1 MIPGKVI
8 YDSLPVWAQTLAVN
22 LTSSVTFRR
31 KYGRVFHESL
41 ARLAANE
48 KKSLDQLLHEQ
59 QQTLKQLLRYAVKH
73 VPYYRERRF
82 SPDNLSEW
90 PLLDKATVA
99 KAPEKF
105 VSDEFSLRRLAVLQT
120 SGTTGTPLT
129 VRFTN
134 ECHQTEMA
142 FRWRHKAWG
151 GVPFLS
157 RSAYLSGHPVVP
169 ANQTWPPFWRVD
181 QTERRLLCSSYH
193 FTAENLPHYADA
205 LAGFAPDFL
214 HGYPSSLFVLAQHV
228 LERGEH
234 SVRPRVIFT
243 GSETLLDFQ
252 RAAVERAF
260 GAKVFN
266 WYGNTEMTG
275 NIVECAYGSLHYRTD
290 YGLLE
295 LQEDNEIV
303 ATGFLNRAMPLVRYR
318 TGDVATARVGTCEC
332 GCAFPLIE
340 SVEGR
345 VEDYIRTPDGRTV
358 GRLDHIFK
366 GVEHVREAQI
376 VQEQLNELHLRIVR
390 VDGFGPRDE
399 QAILANARERLGPS
413 IRLHCE
419 YVEAIE
425 RTPAGKFRFVVT
437 EVR

>member
-1 MIPGKVI
+1 MIPGKGI

-31 KYGRVFHESL
+31 KYGRVFHEEL

-48 KKSLDQLLHEQ
+48 KKSFDQLLHEQ
-59 QQTLKQLLRYAVKH
+59 QQTIKQLLRYAVKN
-73 VPYYRERRF
+73 VPYYREGRF
-82 SPDNLSEW
+82 SPDNFSEW

-99 KAPEKF
+99 KMPEKF
-105 VSDEFSLRRLAVLQT
+105 VSDEFSLHRLAVLQT

-169 ANQTWPPFWRVD
+169 SAQTEPPFWRVD
-181 QTERRLLCSSYH
+181 QVERRLLCSSYH
-193 FTAENLPHYADA
+193 FTAQNLPHYADA

-234 SVRPRVIFT
+234 SVRPRVIYT

-252 RAAVERAF
+252 RAVVERAF

-275 NIVECAYGSLHYRTD
+275 NIVECAYGSLHYRMD
-290 YGLLE
+290 YGLIE
-295 LQEDNEIV
+295 LQADGEIV
-303 ATGFLNRAMPLVRYR
+303 ATGLFNRAMPLIRYR
-318 TGDVATARVGTCEC
+318 TGDVATAQAGTCEC

-340 SVEGR
+340 HIAGR
-345 VEDYIRTPDGRTV
+345 IEDYIRTPDGRTV

-376 VQEQLNELHLRIVR
+376 VQRQTDELQLRIVR
-390 VDGFGPRDE
+390 VDGFTSDDE
-399 QAILANARERLGPS
+399 GAILAAARERLGPS
-413 IRLHCE
+413 IRLRCE
-419 YVEAIE
+419 YVDAIE
-425 RTPAGKFRFVVT
+425 RTAAGKFCFVVT
-437 EVR
+437 EER

>member
-1 MIPGKVI
+1 MIAGKSI
-8 YDSLPVWAQTLAVN
+8 YDSLPVWTQTLAVN
-22 LTSSVTFRR
+22 LTSAVTFRQ

-48 KKSLDQLLHEQ
+48 EKSLDQLQHEQ
-59 QQTLKQLLRYAVKH
+59 QQAVKQLLRYAVEH
-73 VPYYRERRF
+73 VPYYREHRF
-82 SPDNLSEW
+82 SPDDLAEW
-90 PLLDKATVA
+90 PVLEKSTVA
-99 KAPEKF
+99 AAPEKF
-105 VSDEFSLRRLAVLQT
+105 ISDEFSSRRLAMLQT

-129 VRFTN
+129 MRFTN

-169 ANQTWPPFWRVD
+169 AEQTRPPFWRVD
-181 QTERRLLCSSYH
+181 RIERRLLCSSYH

-214 HGYPSSLFVLAQHV
+214 HGYPSSLFVLAQHL
-228 LERGEH
+228 LERGDH
-234 SVRPRVIFT
+234 SVRPRVVFT
-243 GSETLLDFQ
+243 GSETLLEFQ

-295 LQEDNEIV
+295 LQEGNEIL
-303 ATGFLNRAMPLVRYR
+303 ATGFLNRAMPLIRYR
-318 TGDVATARVGTCEC
+318 TGDVATARAGTCEC

-340 SVEGR
+340 RVEGR

-376 VQEQLNELHLRIVR
+376 VQEQINELHLRIVR
-390 VDGFGPRDE
+390 IDGFGPHDE
-399 QAILANARERLGPS
+399 QTILANARERLGPS
-413 IRLHCE
+413 ILLRCE

-425 RTPAGKFRFVVT
+425 RTTAGKFRFVVT
-437 EVR
+437 EVQ